1 LGIKKGQL
9 TTAHFFHF
17 QFNQP
22 DIQRTDMA
30 NLKQKTGSLKK
41 RNCANVA
48 QPLDTLAH
56 LASEGKEVCQDKD
69 LKRVFRKRAWAK
81 SFSNML
87 AFTLVTQV
95 PDSPLVKQYRNTL
108 YCSSELT
115 QEENKITSKY
125 CGQRWCAVCNGI
137 RTGKNINRF
146 KPAFEKLKQ
155 PMFLTLTAPTVEAD
169 KLKEE
174 ITTRLAQFSR
184 AVKTLKQYLRRS
196 GKPDQVQIIRK
207 LEVTYSKGKY
217 HPHFHCIVEGAENA
231 NDILKYWMQS
241 RPDADIEAQNI
252 KDANIGSLNELFKY
266 TTKLVF
272 GKKGEKKLYPAQV
285 LDTIFLALSTRRT
298 FQTYGNLE
306 QAIEEVEEYQT
317 QGFNIQPENQ
327 TFVWINDY
335 KNWLNQETGELIV
348 DSPNYKDLE
357 SIFANI
363 PESITQPPPD
373 NPKNEILKS
382 KSGFLLF
389 S

>member
-1 LGIKKGQL
+1 MGIKKGAL
-9 TTAHFFHF
+9 AKPHFFHF

-30 NLKQKTGSLKK
+30 NLKQKTESLKK

-48 QPLDTLAH
+48 QPLDTLAQ
-56 LASEGKEVCQDKD
+56 LASEGKNVFGDKD
-69 LKRVFRKRAWAK
+69 LKKVFRKRAWAK

-87 AFTLVTQV
+87 AFTLVSQV
-95 PDSPLVKQYRNTL
+95 PDSPLIKQYRNTL
-108 YCSSELT
+108 YCSSLLT

-146 KPAFEKLKQ
+146 KPAFEKLKE

-169 KLKEE
+169 KLTEE
-174 ITTRLAQFSR
+174 ITIRLAQFSR

-196 GKPDQVQIIRK
+196 GKPDQIQIIRK

-231 NDILKYWMQS
+231 KNILKYWMQT
-241 RPDADIEAQNI
+241 RQDADKEAQNI
-252 KDANIGSLNELFKY
+252 KTANIGSLNELFKY

-272 GKKGEKKLYPAQV
+272 GQKGEKKLYPAQV
-285 LDTIFLALSTRRT
+285 LDTIFQSLSTRRT

-317 QGFNIQPENQ
+317 QGFNIAPETQ
-327 TFVWINDY
+327 SYVWINDY

-373 NPKNEILKS
+373 NSKNEILKS

>member
-1 LGIKKGQL
+1 M
-9 TTAHFFHF
+9 T
-17 QFNQP
+17 
-22 DIQRTDMA
+22 
-30 NLKQKTGSLKK
+30 NLKQKSGSLQK

-48 QPLDTLAH
+48 KPLDTLAQV
-56 LASEGKEVCQDKD
+56 ASIGKNVCQDKD
-69 LKRVFRKRAWAK
+69 LKKVFHKRAWAK

-87 AFTLVTQV
+87 AFTLVSQV

-108 YCSSELT
+108 YCSSVLT

-146 KPAFEKLKQ
+146 KPAFEKLKE
-155 PMFLTLTAPTVEAD
+155 PMFLTLTAPTVLDNE
-169 KLKEE
+169 LKEE
-174 ITTRLAQFSR
+174 INTRLAQFSR

-196 GKPDQVQIIRK
+196 GQPDQVQIIRK

-217 HPHFHCIVEGAENA
+217 HPHFHCIVEGKENA
-231 NDILKYWMQS
+231 KNILKYWMQA
-241 RPDADIEAQNI
+241 RLDADKEAQNI
-252 KDANIGSLNELFKY
+252 KTANIGSLNELFKY

-272 GKKGEKKLYPAQV
+272 GQKGEKKLYPAQV
-285 LDTIFLALSTRRT
+285 LDTIFQALSTRRT

-317 QGFNIQPENQ
+317 QGFNIAPETQ
-327 TFVWINDY
+327 SFVWINDY

-357 SIFANI
+357 SIFSNI
-363 PESITQPPPD
+363 PESILGPPPD
-373 NPKNEILKS
+373 NQKNEILKS

>member
-1 LGIKKGQL
+1 
-9 TTAHFFHF
+9 
-17 QFNQP
+17 
-22 DIQRTDMA
+22 MA
-30 NLKQKTGSLKK
+30 KLKQISGELK
-41 RNCANVA
+41 RANCANVA
-48 QPLDTLAH
+48 KPLDTLAQI
-56 LASEGKEVCQDKD
+56 ASVGQEGLEGKD
-69 LKRVFRKRAWAK
+69 LKKVFHKRAWAK

-87 AFTLVTQV
+87 AFTLVSQV

-108 YCSSELT
+108 YCSSLLT
-115 QEENKITSKY
+115 QVENKITSKY

-146 KPAFEKLKQ
+146 KPAFEKLKE

-169 KLKEE
+169 KLTEE
-174 ITTRLAQFSR
+174 ISIRLAQFSR
-184 AVKTLKQYLRRS
+184 VVKTLKQFLRRS
-196 GKPDQVQIIRK
+196 GQPDQIQIIRK

-217 HPHFHCIVEGAENA
+217 HPHFHCIVEGKANA
-231 NDILKYWMQS
+231 KSILKYWMQT
-241 RPDADIEAQNI
+241 RLDADQEAQNL
-252 KDANIGSLNELFKY
+252 KNANIGSLNELFKY

-272 GKKGEKKLYPAQV
+272 GQKGEKKLYPAHV
-285 LDTIFLALSTRRT
+285 LDNIFQALSTRRT

-317 QGFNIQPENQ
+317 QGFNIPRETQS
-327 TFVWINDY
+327 FVWVNDY
-335 KNWLNQETGELIV
+335 KNWINQETGELIV

-363 PESITQPPPD
+363 PESILGPPPD
-373 NPKNEILKS
+373 NPKNEIIKS

>member
-1 LGIKKGQL
+1 
-9 TTAHFFHF
+9 
-17 QFNQP
+17 
-22 DIQRTDMA
+22 MA
-30 NLKQKTGSLKK
+30 NLKQKSGSLKR

-48 QPLDTLAH
+48 QPLDTLAQ
-56 LASEGKEVCQDKD
+56 LASKHKEVCEDKD

-87 AFTLVTQV
+87 AFTLVSQI

-108 YCSSELT
+108 YCSSLLT

-146 KPAFEKLKQ
+146 KPAFEKLKE

-231 NDILKYWMQS
+231 DDILKYWMQS

>member
-1 LGIKKGQL
+1 
-9 TTAHFFHF
+9 
-17 QFNQP
+17 
-22 DIQRTDMA
+22 MA
-30 NLKQKTGSLKK
+30 KLKQISGELK
-41 RNCANVA
+41 RANCANVA
-48 QPLDTLAH
+48 KPLDTLAQ
-56 LASEGKEVCQDKD
+56 LASESKEGLEVKD

-87 AFTLVTQV
+87 AFTLVSQV

-108 YCSSELT
+108 YCSSLLT

-125 CGQRWCAVCNGI
+125 CGQRWCAVCNGNK
-137 RTGKNINRF
+137 TGKNINRF
-146 KPAFEKLKQ
+146 KPAFEKLKE

-169 KLKEE
+169 KLTEE

-184 AVKTLKQYLRRS
+184 VVKTLKQYLRRQ

-217 HPHFHCIVEGAENA
+217 HPHFHCIVEGKENA
-231 NDILKYWMQS
+231 KSILQYWMQTRS
-241 RPDADIEAQNI
+241 DADQEAQDL
-252 KDANIGSLNELFKY
+252 KSANIGSLNELFKY

-272 GKKGEKKLYPAQV
+272 GQKGEKKLYPAQV

-306 QAIEEVEEYQT
+306 QAIEEIEEYQT
-317 QGFNIQPENQ
+317 QGFNIPPETQ
-327 TFVWINDY
+327 TFVWVNDY
-335 KNWLNQETGELIV
+335 KNWLNNDTGELIV

-363 PESITQPPPD
+363 PESISGPPPD
-373 NPKNEILKS
+373 NPKNEILKK

>member
-1 LGIKKGQL
+1 
-9 TTAHFFHF
+9 
-17 QFNQP
+17 
-22 DIQRTDMA
+22 MA

-48 QPLDTLAH
+48 KPLDTLAQ
-56 LASEGKEVCQDKD
+56 LASKGKEGSQDKD
-69 LKRVFRKRAWAK
+69 LKKVFKKRAWAK

-87 AFTLVTQV
+87 AFTLVSQV

-108 YCSSELT
+108 YCSSLLT

-146 KPAFEKLKQ
+146 KPAFEKLKE

-169 KLKEE
+169 KLTKE

-196 GKPDQVQIIRK
+196 GKPDQIQIIRK

-217 HPHFHCIVEGAENA
+217 HPHFHCIVEGEENA
-231 NDILKYWMQS
+231 KSILEYWMQS
-241 RPDADIEAQNI
+241 RLDADIEAQNLQN
-252 KDANIGSLNELFKY
+252 ANIGSLNELFKY
-266 TTKLVF
+266 TTKLVS
-272 GKKGEKKLYPAQV
+272 GKKGEKKIYPAQV

-317 QGFNIQPENQ
+317 QGFNIQPETQ
-327 TFVWINDY
+327 SFVWINDY

-373 NPKNEILKS
+373 NPKN
-382 KSGFLLF
+382 
-389 S
+389 